1 MFSRPSPLA
10 ICSSSNLPAFIWPFA
25 PITSTPPC
33 RPIAPAP
40 GSSSGSRLRCRRHTR
55 RYATVHDSSRR
66 TSRATS
72 SSSASSSSVS
82 SSHWPSA
89 RNPTPYQIFDQQ
101 RDAPY
106 SKARFYELVKVYHPD
121 RHRQVPHDN
130 LTDAARLERYRL
142 VVAANEVL
150 SDPVKRRQYDLYGAG
165 WGSIRSMDSS
175 GYRHA
180 DRSWRNEPGNPSM
193 NATWEDWER
202 WYGEQ
207 AGTGRRQQ
215 TVFMSNELFVVVLC
229 IFVVAGSMTQARRAT
244 TTTMNVVEMRDQRH
258 EAITHDMA
266 KRRTEQGGLSR
277 NERVESFLRQREGW
291 NVPDSAASHEAH
303 RTSHSHR

>member
-1 MFSRPSPLA
+1 MSSDDEQTQVSRNRIRHVLQTIA
-10 ICSSSNLPAFIWPFA
+10 TGHLLLLQPA
-25 PITSTPPC
+25 
-33 RPIAPAP
+33 
-40 GSSSGSRLRCRRHTR
+40 RLHMALCPDNVD
-55 RYATVHDSSRR
+55 A
-66 TSRATS
+66 AM
-72 SSSASSSSVS
+72 
-82 SSHWPSA
+82 SSHRTGA
-89 RNPTPYQIFDQQ
+89 RVVFRVTPTVPTTHTPIFDQQ